1 MSLKHQNPTKEKPQ
15 QSRVRN
21 ARIVPKQTMGFST
34 PNLTQEN
41 PFKYRSFE
49 LRIRKG
55 RALKICKLQTR
66 KIFQKKKTSKS
77 MSLNL
82 QNLTKD
88 KPSITPWNLAKEK
101 TLKTYELTTPKSY
114 KRKTPSKSVSLK
126 PKSLLQHKELETPK
140 SWKSVTLK
148 RANLT
153 QEKPFKS
160 MNYKPQI
167 LQKTN
172 PHTLQAWMPKK
183 MSKKTPSKT
192 MNLNTQ
198 YLTKRNTQN
207 QWVWNS
213 KILPKKPFQ
222 TYELK
227 PLKLQPKKKQKIC
240 EPKSRC
246 LTWAFN
252 WGVDIHPQKTK
263 RCQQGSRGQN
273 LSGAVWATI
282 SKNIKTR
289 LGEGPFHGGGPFGEW
304 H

>member
-66 KIFQKKKTSKS
+66 KIFQKKKNIKIYELEPPKSYKGQTLNNSLKSCKRKNPQNLWAYNPKILQKKNTFKICELETQKSFTAQRAWNPKILKVSDLKTREPYTGKTLQIYELQTSNLTKNKPSHSASLNAQKNVQKNTFKNYELKHSISYKEKHSKS
-77 MSLNL
+77 MGLKL
-82 QNLTKD
+82 QNLT
-88 KPSITPWNLAKEK
+88 
-101 TLKTYELTTPKSY
+101 
-114 KRKTPSKSVSLK
+114 
-126 PKSLLQHKELETPK
+126 
-140 SWKSVTLK
+140 
-148 RANLT
+148 
-153 QEKPFKS
+153 
-160 MNYKPQI
+160 
-167 LQKTN
+167 
-172 PHTLQAWMPKK
+172 
-183 MSKKTPSKT
+183 
-192 MNLNTQ
+192 
-198 YLTKRNTQN
+198 
-207 QWVWNS
+207 
-213 KILPKKPFQ
+213 KKPFQ

-282 SKNIKTR
+282 SENIKTR